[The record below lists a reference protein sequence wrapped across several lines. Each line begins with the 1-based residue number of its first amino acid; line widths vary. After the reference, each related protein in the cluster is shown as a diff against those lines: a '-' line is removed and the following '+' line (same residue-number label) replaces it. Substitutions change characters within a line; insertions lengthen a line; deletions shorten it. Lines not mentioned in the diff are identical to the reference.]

1 MLENVANLLGDI
13 AIYIAALLGLV
24 VLYFLWG
31 AFREWRTARRSV
43 FGIERD
49 IAYSEMMGALARA
62 AGVVVI
68 AIAIFAVGRLGQQAE
83 PTEEASVEATQQPVG
98 TISVVATP
106 TAALFGSPAPTL
118 LPTDT
123 PQPGV
128 TDVPAL
134 PDEATQLP
142 AVEPT
147 PQIGT
152 VIVFGGVWLRDAP
165 NGGTVEVM
173 PQGTVVE
180 FQEGREFAGSFEWQ
194 KVVVLSTPPGS
205 EALVGQE
212 GWVAASPE
220 FLEVSP

>member
-1 MLENVANLLGDI
+1 MLENIANLVGGI

-24 VLYFLWG
+24 VLYFLWV
-31 AFREWRTARRSV
+31 AFREWRTAHRSV

-62 AGVVVI
+62 AGVAVVVI
-68 AIAIFAVGRLGQQAE
+68 AVYAVGRVGQDVE
-83 PTEEASVEATQQPVG
+83 STEEATSEPTRTPAATF
-98 TISVVATP
+98 SAVATP
-106 TAALFGSPAPTL
+106 TPALFGSPAPTL
-118 LPTDT
+118 LPADT
-123 PQPGV
+123 LEPEV

-134 PDEATQLP
+134 PAEATQPP

-147 PQIGT
+147 PQTGT

-165 NGGTVEVM
+165 NGGTIEVL
-173 PQGTVVE
+173 PQGTIVE
-180 FQEGREFAGSFEWQ
+180 FREGREFAGSFEWQ
-194 KVVVLSTPPGS
+194 KVVVLSAPPGS

-212 GWVAASPE
+212 GWVASSPD